1 MQNKHETVTAG
12 MVDREELALEIE
24 REIKPLLDTPGFMNA
39 LGTYMLIMKIVEG
52 K

>member
-1 MQNKHETVTAG
+1 MHDKHETITAG

-24 REIKPLLDTPGFMNA
+24 REIKPLIDGRGSLNA
-39 LGTYMLIMKIVEG
+39 LGTYMLIMKIVKG